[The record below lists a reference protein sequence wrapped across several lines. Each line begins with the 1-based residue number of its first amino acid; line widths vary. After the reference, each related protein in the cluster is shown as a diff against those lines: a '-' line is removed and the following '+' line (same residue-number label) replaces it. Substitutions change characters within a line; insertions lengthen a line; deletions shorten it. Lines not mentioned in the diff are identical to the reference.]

1 MGDPGG
7 AGGIDAVARRSDCL
21 GVRSIPT
28 LMLIRGGAILDQ
40 MIGAAPRAAIEAA
53 IRRRLRDQ

>member
-1 MGDPGG
+1 M
-7 AGGIDAVARRSDCL
+7 ARRSDCL